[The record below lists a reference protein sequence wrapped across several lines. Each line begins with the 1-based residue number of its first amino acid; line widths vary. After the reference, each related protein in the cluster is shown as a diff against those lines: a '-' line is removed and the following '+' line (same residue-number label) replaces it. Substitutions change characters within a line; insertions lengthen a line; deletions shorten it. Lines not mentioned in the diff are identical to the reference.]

1 MKAVK
6 KYKLPGVPAVVQW
19 VMNLTAVAQR
29 GTDSIL
35 ASHSKLKGSSG
46 SSVAAAVAQ
55 IQALA
60 QEFPYIVGMAVK
72 FFFFKK
78 VQTFSYK

>member
-35 ASHSKLKGSSG
+35 ASHSI
-46 SSVAAAVAQ
+46 AAAVAQ

-72 FFFFKK
+72 FFFLKK